1 LLTALDS
8 LLEKGDR
15 MAVQLT
21 NTTGLQFADQ
31 YGVLYVGLQV
41 LQVIPGKG
49 TIWLAIPKF
58 HDLSQGPI
66 TPVIVLDP
74 GGTAPVS

>member
-1 LLTALDS
+1 
-8 LLEKGDR
+8 

-21 NTTGLQFADQ
+21 NTSGLQFTDQ
-31 YGVLYVGLQV
+31 SGTLFIGLQILQV
-41 LQVIPGKG
+41 LPGTG

-66 TPVIVLDP
+66 APVIVLDP
-74 GGTAPVS
+74 GSATPVS

>member
-1 LLTALDS
+1 
-8 LLEKGDR
+8 

-21 NTTGLQFADQ
+21 NTSGLQFTDHA
-31 YGVLYVGLQV
+31 GALYVGLQI
-41 LQVIPGKG
+41 LQVIPGTG

-66 TPVIVLDP
+66 TPIIVLAP
-74 GGTAPVS
+74 GPTVPVS